1 MSRIKYINY
10 YNVFFPT
17 VFPQSIRRRV
27 LKKKNMVGGRVKLCV
42 ASSSEEDMYSSCFS
56 TTKYTCLKCK
66 IPICNN
72 CSVFEKDKDSS
83 GWAPLNES
91 VGSLRALC
99 TGVCK
104 RHTEDCITLM
114 TAFLFFFLLSV
125 PVFFTEN
132 KLLLIFILFSAS
144 AMFSTYV
151 SPLTKIGN
159 FP

>member
-1 MSRIKYINY
+1 MAD
-10 YNVFFPT
+10 
-17 VFPQSIRRRV
+17 
-27 LKKKNMVGGRVKLCV
+27 GRAKLCV

-72 CSVFEKDKDSS
+72 CSVFEKDEDSS
-83 GWAPLNES
+83 GWAPLKS
-91 VGSLRALC
+91 VGSLRALS

-104 RHTEDCITLM
+104 RRTKDYIILI
-114 TAFLFFFLLSV
+114 TAFLFFFLLSF
-125 PVFFTEN
+125 PVFFAEN
-132 KLLLIFILFSAS
+132 KLLLIFISFSAS
-144 AMFSTYV
+144 AMFSRYV